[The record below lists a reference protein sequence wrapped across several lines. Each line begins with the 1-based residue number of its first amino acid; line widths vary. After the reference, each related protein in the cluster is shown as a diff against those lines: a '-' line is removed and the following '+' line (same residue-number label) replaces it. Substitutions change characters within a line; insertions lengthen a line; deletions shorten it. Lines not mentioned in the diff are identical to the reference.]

1 MKDKKMLTF
10 LIICLIFNM
19 AASFVHP
26 VTPTLIVERGLDSS
40 VFGTA
45 LAAMQTTRFLF
56 SPLWGKLCNYVSTKK
71 IIMVGAI
78 GYAIGQMIFGM
89 AQNEMMVFAGRMF
102 AGCFTGG
109 CFTGFSNYVINTS
122 TPEKRNTNLTTM
134 LTIQTVAGA
143 LGYFIGGLLGLISVE
158 TSFTAQVI
166 TLLSCAFGFYFLCL
180 DDTPFK
186 HKPDHPLTLKEA
198 NPFGAFIA
206 AKSFMTPLLALMFIV
221 IAVSGIGYNA
231 YEQSFNYFIKDQ
243 FTLNSAYNGTIKVI
257 IAGLTMLF
265 NSTLCLYLQQK
276 TNINKTFLPIMV
288 ICTTLVGSAICVKTQ
303 IPFMAI
309 YIIYNGFN
317 AVSQPLLQSII
328 ASQATKET
336 SNSVMG
342 FYQSMNS
349 LGSIFGAAFAGI
361 IYNANP
367 IYPFVLACAAYGLA
381 CFIGIIYI
389 KKYKEAH

>member
-71 IIMVGAI
+71 IIMIGAI

-89 AQNEMMVFAGRMF
+89 AQNEIMVFAGRMF

-143 LGYFIGGLLGLISVE
+143 LGYFIGGFLGLISVE
-158 TSFTAQVI
+158 TSFTAQVV
-166 TLLSCAFGFYFLCL
+166 TLLTCAFGFYFLCL

-206 AKSFMTPLLALMFIV
+206 AKNFMTPLLALMFIV

-317 AVSQPLLQSII
+317 AVRQPLLQSII

-367 IYPFVLACAAYGLA
+367 IYPFILACCAYGLA

>member
-19 AASFVHP
+19 AASFAHP

-45 LAAMQTTRFLF
+45 LAAMQTTMFLF

-71 IIMVGAI
+71 IIMIGAI

-143 LGYFIGGLLGLISVE
+143 LGYFIGGFLGLISVE
-158 TSFTAQVI
+158 TSFTAQVV
-166 TLLSCAFGFYFLCL
+166 TLLTCAFGFYFLCL

-186 HKPDHPLTLKEA
+186 HKQDPPLTLKEA
-198 NPFGAFIA
+198 KTFGALIA
-206 AKSFMTPLLALMFIV
+206 AKNFMTPLLALMFIV

-317 AVSQPLLQSII
+317 AVRQPLLQSII

-361 IYNANP
+361 IYNATP

-381 CFIGIIYI
+381 
-389 KKYKEAH
+389 

>member
-19 AASFVHP
+19 AASFAHP

-45 LAAMQTTRFLF
+45 LAAMQTTMFLF

-71 IIMVGAI
+71 IIMIGAI
-78 GYAIGQMIFGM
+78 GYAIGQMMFGM

-143 LGYFIGGLLGLISVE
+143 LGYFIGGFLGLISVE
-158 TSFTAQVI
+158 TSFTAQVV
-166 TLLSCAFGFYFLCL
+166 TLLTCAFGFYFLCL

-206 AKSFMTPLLALMFIV
+206 AKNFMTPLLALMFIV

-276 TNINKTFLPIMV
+276 TNINKTFLPIMA

-317 AVSQPLLQSII
+317 AVRQPLLQSII